1 MRSLQFRPASC
12 RMLLLRVQL
21 CWPDSGD
28 RGHEDDD
35 VLEEEEEEE
44 EEEGGEGDTG
54 VTRKY

>member
-21 CWPDSGD
+21 CWPASGD

-35 VLEEEEEEE
+35 VEA
-44 EEEGGEGDTG
+44 EEGGEGGTG
-54 VTRKY
+54 VTRKILKHG